1 MNRFI
6 LTLSK
11 EQEDCYLLTTGKNT
25 EDAIT
30 ESNDD
35 QNDDKPMIL
44 IVEDQEDMRRFIA
57 RELAETYRIREAA
70 NGKEAICILK
80 DQPVSLILSDVMM
93 PVMDGFEL
101 CNVVKNDVNYSHIP
115 FILLTAQHNLQS
127 RLKGCAFS
135 KLQVSSFAR

>member
-6 LTLSK
+6 LTLPK
-11 EQEDCYLLTTGKNT
+11 EQEDCCLLTTGKNT

-44 IVEDQEDMRRFIA
+44 IVGEPGRYAAIYRR

-93 PVMDGFEL
+93 PVMDGLEL
-101 CNVVKNDVNYSHIP
+101 CNVVKNDVNFTAI
-115 FILLTAQHNLQS
+115 FLLS
-127 RLKGCAFS
+127 C
-135 KLQVSSFAR
+135 